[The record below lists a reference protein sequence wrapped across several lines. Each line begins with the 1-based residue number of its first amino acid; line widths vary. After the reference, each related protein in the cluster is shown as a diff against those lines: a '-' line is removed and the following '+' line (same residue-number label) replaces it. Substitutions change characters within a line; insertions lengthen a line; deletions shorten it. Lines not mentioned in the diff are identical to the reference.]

1 MSKSSRPSL
10 TQLVRHELPSREMPV
25 VSPLLEAAV
34 LPAAEPQ
41 RAASAPSVPY
51 DSQQLSVQP
60 SAVQLA
66 SEQAS
71 AASAVSDY
79 PVQPRVQPASVQMPE
94 HPLGPGT
101 KLVPRSGPR
110 RGDPTQSATYRLPL
124 PLYNQLVDVA
134 HHYRIAMTDIVVEAL
149 EQHLKN
155 FPLPR

>member
-10 TQLVRHELPSREMPV
+10 TQLVRHDLPVREMPI
-25 VSPLLEAAV
+25 VSPLLEATV
-34 LPAAEPQ
+34 LPTAEAQ
-41 RAASAPSVPY
+41 RVIQPA
-51 DSQQLSVQP
+51 VQP
-60 SAVQLA
+60 ESNTPPVQHPDVPLFENRTAAAAALYSTVQLP
-66 SEQAS
+66 
-71 AASAVSDY
+71 
-79 PVQPRVQPASVQMPE
+79 PVQPMEV
-94 HPLGPGT
+94 PLGPGT

>member
-1 MSKSSRPSL
+1 MSKSPRPSL
-10 TQLVRHELPSREMPV
+10 TQLVRHDLPARDMPT

-34 LPAAEPQ
+34 LPPAVEPPRLQ
-41 RAASAPSVPY
+41 QSTVQL
-51 DSQQLSVQP
+51 DSIALPVQP
-60 SAVQLA
+60 VAVQLDSALADTAFVSSPSGTAVQLA
-66 SEQAS
+66 
-71 AASAVSDY
+71 
-79 PVQPRVQPASVQMPE
+79 PVQPAEAS
-94 HPLGPGT
+94 LGSGT

-110 RGDPTQSATYRLPL
+110 RGDPSQSATYRLPL

>member
-10 TQLVRHELPSREMPV
+10 TQLIRHDLPAREMPV
-25 VSPLLEAAV
+25 VSPLLEATV
-34 LPAAEPQ
+34 LPTVEVQ
-41 RAASAPSVPY
+41 RAMQP
-51 DSQQLSVQP
+51 SVQP
-60 SAVQLA
+60 DSNTSPVQLTDVPPLEHRTAAATAPYPAVQL
-66 SEQAS
+66 S
-71 AASAVSDY
+71 
-79 PVQPRVQPASVQMPE
+79 PVQRVE
-94 HPLGPGT
+94 IPLGPGT

>member
-10 TQLVRHELPSREMPV
+10 TQLVRHDLPNRDMPA
-25 VSPLLEAAV
+25 VSSLLEAAV
-34 LPAAEPQ
+34 LP
-41 RAASAPSVPY
+41 SKV
-51 DSQQLSVQP
+51 
-60 SAVQLA
+60 LA
-66 SEQAS
+66 QGVGNTMA
-71 AASAVSDY
+71 
-79 PVQPRVQPASVQMPE
+79 VQPASNTEIQSAVQPVLSDVVSPPTSETPPVMWTAAPPAAT
-94 HPLGPGT
+94 PLGSGT

-155 FPLPR
+155 FPLSR

>member
-10 TQLVRHELPSREMPV
+10 TQLVRHDLPSREMPV

-34 LPAAEPQ
+34 LPAMEPP
-41 RAASAPSVPY
+41 RTASAPAVPPE
-51 DSQQLSVQP
+51 SQLSVQP
-60 SAVQLA
+60 PAVQPS
-66 SEQAS
+66 SEQAI
-71 AASAVSDY
+71 AAHAFSDNS
-79 PVQPRVQPASVQMPE
+79 VQTSVQPASVQMIERPI
-94 HPLGPGT
+94 GPGT